1 MFRHLF
7 LLQFLFFITTSC
19 CAQQKNVTVYD
30 EQPTSVAIT
39 LNNEAMDIYAQN
51 PKSSETLEKAISLLD
66 KAIAADPNYR
76 LAYGNKAEYLTR
88 IGKIEQ
94 ALETLSVYLK
104 RNPTDPYTLLP
115 MGILNEKLGN
125 KEKAMECYKQA
136 DANFKNLYNQD
147 SNPGHEINRCLVV
160 TLRDGCEKGWAM
172 YQSERGQLAKSSQD
186 LKANDEIVKTFTDVS
201 HTEFI
206 NDFWMK

>member
-30 EQPTSVAIT
+30 GQPTSVAIT

-66 KAIAADPNYR
+66 KAIATDADYR

-88 IGKIEQ
+88 IGKTEQ
-94 ALETLSVYLK
+94 ALETLSIYLK

-115 MGILNEKLGN
+115 MGILYEKIGN
-125 KEKAMECYKQA
+125 KEKAMDCYKQA
-136 DANFKNLYNQD
+136 DVNFKKLYNQD
-147 SNPGHEINRCLVV
+147 SLSAHEINRCLVV

-172 YQSERGQLAKSSQD
+172 YQSERSQLAKSSQD

-206 NDFWMK
+206 NTFWMK